1 MSLYQHLIE
10 QAQTTTFFTQ
20 DMIKRF
26 EPLEI
31 RVTIQAL
38 LASPEHHELAH
49 ALGDAGIALY
59 PEDEDMLTVNGFLA
73 VLRQDWAQVIEHLQP
88 LLKVRAGRTDAATFH
103 ALCIAL
109 QKRMDFEAALNIA
122 SEGLI
127 HHPEDKGL
135 AQFQA
140 VLQHHVNSLE
150 QQRHAQ

>member
-10 QAQTTTFFTQ
+10 QAQTAVFFSQ

-38 LASPEHHELAH
+38 LANPEHHELAH
-49 ALGDAGIALY
+49 ALGDAGIALF

-103 ALCIAL
+103 TLCIAL
-109 QKRMDFEAALNIA
+109 QQRMDFEAALNIA
-122 SEGLI
+122 NEGLI
-127 HHPEDKGL
+127 HHPEDAGL
-135 AQFQA
+135 AQIQG
-140 VLQHHVNSLE
+140 VLMQHVSSLE